1 MNDYEQQLHNAWNRV
16 TYNGATVRLAVQ
28 HPLEWYVGYYTA
40 SQKAVILISDSP
52 VKNVESLKS
61 IAFNCAQRQD
71 GKYAL
76 AFILLSKE
84 MEEVYITMCGDIIR
98 FSSVESAPAK
108 ALIQVIGRYKQWIKL
123 LEHQRS
129 ALMGASAQ
137 KGLIGELYYLK
148 TRLESGMNEE
158 EALIGWVG
166 PEGADQDF
174 QYTDGWHEIK
184 ATGISSSEVGIS
196 SIEQL
201 DNDETGELIIVRID
215 KCADEKKGSI
225 TLRSIVQSIFPLLHS
240 NYSALEAFNAKLNKV
255 GYMDLPEYDQQF
267 YYISGKDIYSVDSD
281 FPRLRRASLPSEVT
295 QCNYS
300 LSIASIEKWKK

>member
-1 MNDYEQQLHNAWNRV
+1 MMNDYEQQLHNAWNRV

-129 ALMGASAQ
+129 ALMGTSAQ

-148 TRLESGMNEE
+148 TR
-158 EALIGWVG
+158 
-166 PEGADQDF
+166 
-174 QYTDGWHEIK
+174 
-184 ATGISSSEVGIS
+184 
-196 SIEQL
+196 
-201 DNDETGELIIVRID
+201 
-215 KCADEKKGSI
+215 
-225 TLRSIVQSIFPLLHS
+225 
-240 NYSALEAFNAKLNKV
+240 
-255 GYMDLPEYDQQF
+255 
-267 YYISGKDIYSVDSD
+267 
-281 FPRLRRASLPSEVT
+281 
-295 QCNYS
+295 
-300 LSIASIEKWKK
+300 